1 MRFSVG
7 AVGSYTPN
15 GCGGPDLP
23 LTVPEGRAF
32 RDWDLFAGHN
42 LATHWETGDVWGS
55 DFRDSGGDVDPSGGS
70 ELPDIYY
77 YTGHGTC
84 QNPPGATDPD
94 FLSVCGNFG
103 KPNRVNIGQ
112 ESRWG
117 NGGNT
122 LQFMLIDASCPM
134 DLISLTNNWFPPFQG
149 LHMAVGNSGTSNND
163 TLDSKD
169 RGSAFAARTA
179 GLPGFLSW
187 LFPQQSVGDA
197 WMDTGT
203 IDVQNGCSAVAIAA
217 GATEAEAV
225 DRRENERITDNRSDP
240 VSNWLAWKWVTE

>member
-1 MRFSVG
+1 
-7 AVGSYTPN
+7 
-15 GCGGPDLP
+15 
-23 LTVPEGRAF
+23 
-32 RDWDLFAGHN
+32 
-42 LATHWETGDVWGS
+42 
-55 DFRDSGGDVDPSGGS
+55 
-70 ELPDIYY
+70 
-77 YTGHGTC
+77 
-84 QNPPGATDPD
+84 
-94 FLSVCGNFG
+94 
-103 KPNRVNIGQ
+103 

-122 LQFMLIDASCPM
+122 LQFMFIDASCPM
-134 DLISLTNNWFPPFQG
+134 DLVSLTNNWFPPFQG

-169 RGSAFAARTA
+169 RGAAFAARTA
-179 GLPGFLSW
+179 GLPGPLGW

-197 WMDTGT
+197 WMDAGT
-203 IDVQNGCSAVAIAA
+203 IDVQDGCSAVAIAA

>member
-32 RDWDLFAGHN
+32 RDWYLFAGHN
-42 LATHWETGDVWGS
+42 LVTHWENGDVWGS

-197 WMDTGT
+197 WMDTGI